1 MVFSLSAWLSHQS
14 LTGSSMVSSNACL
27 QCIHTYQHAD
37 ITCID
42 SVYTE
47 RYMLTPQ
54 LNADGYEKSAVRNMT
69 GFNHTQYLLV
79 HGTGDDNG
87 RIINVFD

>member
-1 MVFSLSAWLSHQS
+1 M
-14 LTGSSMVSSNACL
+14 LTQLV
-27 QCIHTYQHAD
+27 
-37 ITCID
+37 D

-54 LNADGYEKSAVRNMT
+54 LNPDGYEKSAVRNMT

-87 RIINVFD
+87 NTTISFALSGDEY